1 MNKKEPIIISL
12 GGSIIA
18 PDGVDVVFMKSFIE
32 TIKEY
37 VERGFYFVII
47 TGGGKVSRDYN
58 NAIKQIL
65 TPTNIDL
72 DLIGIASTRLNAE
85 FVRVC
90 FGYLAHHNIIL
101 DPENIPEYDKPII
114 LGGGWKP
121 GNSSD
126 LAAIYC
132 ARSLDAKKIINLS
145 NIDYVYDKN
154 PREYTD
160 ALPIENISW
169 ADFRNILPKDW
180 DPGANVPFDPIA
192 AREAESLGYEVAI
205 MNGKNINNL
214 KDYLDG
220 KSFIGT
226 VIK

>member
-1 MNKKEPIIISL
+1 MKKEPIVISL

-32 TIKEY
+32 IIKEY
-37 VERGFYFVII
+37 VGKGFNFVII

-58 NAIKQIL
+58 NAIRQIL
-65 TPTNIDL
+65 TPTNTDL

-90 FGYLAHHNIIL
+90 FGDLAYDKIIL
-101 DPENIPEYDKPII
+101 DPENIGEYDKPII

-132 ARSLDAKKIINLS
+132 ARSVGAKNIINLS

-160 ALPIENISW
+160 AVPIEKISW

-192 AREAESLGYEVAI
+192 AREAESLSYEVVI
-205 MNGKNINNL
+205 MNGRKIQNL

-220 KSFIGT
+220 KDFIGT
-226 VIK
+226 KIF